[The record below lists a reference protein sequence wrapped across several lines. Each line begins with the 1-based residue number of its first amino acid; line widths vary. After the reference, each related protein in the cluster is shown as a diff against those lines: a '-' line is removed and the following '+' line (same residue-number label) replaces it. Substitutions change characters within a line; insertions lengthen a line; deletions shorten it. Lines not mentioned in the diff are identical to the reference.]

1 MTKILPPYAD
11 LGATFVDTTT
21 HFNERTFPLS
31 MSITSGLASPVGNN
45 FRTAKGSLPTSPTP
59 QYNSFMP
66 AFMENHKSK
75 VRLMKEDVF
84 QERETNRQLKSGGGQ
99 PITTLP
105 KNKYNCNLRA
115 KAAKNALSI
124 DQD

>member
-31 MSITSGLASPVGNN
+31 MSITSGLSSPVGQTRMQSHD
-45 FRTAKGSLPTSPTP
+45 FRKAKGSLPQTTTAT
-59 QYNSFMP
+59 YNSFMP
-66 AFMENHKSK
+66 AFMENYKSK

-84 QERETNRQLKSGGGQ
+84 
-99 PITTLP
+99 
-105 KNKYNCNLRA
+105 
-115 KAAKNALSI
+115 
-124 DQD
+124 